1 MSFHTLVWVHPF
13 DGEPLAISSA
23 QDEITTLLDERALS
37 HDVLKNL
44 FEACGSA
51 LPASSP
57 TLFFLD
63 SWSVADLFGEVA
75 RCLPHASFAVKG
87 VGEEPRDIWVREYAD
102 GAATFEAGP
111 FQE

>member
-1 MSFHTLVWVHPF
+1 MSFHTQVWVHPF
-13 DGEPLAISSA
+13 DGEALAISSV
-23 QDEITTLLDERALS
+23 QNEITKFLDERALS

-51 LPASSP
+51 LPGSSP

-63 SWSVADLFGEVA
+63 SWSVADLFEEVA

-87 VGEEPRDIWVREYAD
+87 VGEKPRDIWVREYAD

-111 FQE
+111 FHE